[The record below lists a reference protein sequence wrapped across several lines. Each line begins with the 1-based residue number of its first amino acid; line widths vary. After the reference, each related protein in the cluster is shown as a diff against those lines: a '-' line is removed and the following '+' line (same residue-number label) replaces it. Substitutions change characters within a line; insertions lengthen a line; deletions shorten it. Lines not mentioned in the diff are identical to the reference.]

1 MTVKTLE
8 KVKVDY
14 NIPKNLLSV
23 GTSNAKTQKN
33 GRDTRI
39 LYLAPATQNSK
50 GADMCPNRSEGC
62 TASCLF
68 TAGRG
73 RMSNVA
79 NARINR
85 TEYFLDDPKTFIA
98 QMTLELEWANIQ
110 AKRKG
115 LKTAIRLNGTSD
127 RDFLYLIKKFTGK
140 DFRKWENLLFYDY
153 TKVPSKL
160 RRYDKADYE
169 QTFSRAE
176 DNHNEA
182 MKALEDGYPVSVVFR
197 KELPKTWNGYPVVN
211 GDSSDDLMLDRPYNG
226 GYVLGLVAKGDA
238 KKDTTGFVVD

>member
-1 MTVKTLE
+1 METLE
-8 KVKVDY
+8 KVKVEY

-23 GTSNAKTQKN
+23 GTSNAKTKKN

-110 AKRKG
+110 AKRKA
-115 LKTAIRLNGTSD
+115 LKKAIRLNGTSD

-140 DFRKWENLLFYDY
+140 DFREWENLLFYDY
-153 TKVPSKL
+153 TKIPSKL
-160 RRYDKADYE
+160 RRYDKADYI

-176 DNHNEA
+176 DNHKEA
-182 MKALEDGYPVSVVFR
+182 LKALDDGYPVSVVFR

-211 GDSSDDLMLDRPYNG
+211 GDSSDDLMLDRPYDD
-226 GYVLGLVAKGDA
+226 GYVIGLLAKGDA

>member
-1 MTVKTLE
+1 MQTLE
-8 KVKVDY
+8 KVQVDY
-14 NIPKNLLSV
+14 KIPKNLLSV
-23 GTSNAKTQKN
+23 GTSNAKTKKN

-39 LYLAPATQNSK
+39 LYLAPATQNSR
-50 GADMCPNRSEGC
+50 GADMCPNRSAGC

-98 QMTLELEWANIQ
+98 QMTLELEWANLQ
-110 AKRKG
+110 AKRTNSKI
-115 LKTAIRLNGTSD
+115 AIRLNGTSD

-140 DFRKWENLLFYDY
+140 DFRDWENLKFYDY

-160 RRYDKADYE
+160 RRYDKSNYV

-176 DNHNEA
+176 DNHDEA
-182 MKALEDGYPVSVVFR
+182 MKALADGYPVSVVFR
-197 KELPKTWNGYPVVN
+197 KELPETWNGYPVVN
-211 GDSSDDLMLDRPYNG
+211 GDSSDDLMLDRPYSE
-226 GYVLGLVAKGDA
+226 GYVLGLVAKGDG

>member
-1 MTVKTLE
+1 MKTLE
-8 KVKVDY
+8 QVKVEY
-14 NIPKNLLSV
+14 TIPKNLLSI
-23 GTSNAKTQKN
+23 GTSNAKTKKN

-39 LYLAPATQNSK
+39 LYLAPATQNSR
-50 GADMCPNRSEGC
+50 GADMCPNRSAGC

-85 TEYFLDDPKTFIA
+85 TEYFLDDPKTFIS
-98 QMTLELEWANIQ
+98 QMVLELEWANIQ

-115 LKTAIRLNGTSD
+115 NKTAIRLNGTSD

-140 DFRKWENLLFYDY
+140 DFTEWENLEFYDY
-153 TKVPSKL
+153 TKIPSKL
-160 RRYDKADYE
+160 RRYDKANYI

-176 DNHNEA
+176 DNHKEA

-197 KELPKTWNGYPVVN
+197 GELPETWNGYPVVN
-211 GDSSDDLMLDRPYNG
+211 GDLSDDLMLDRPYDT
-226 GYVLGLVAKGDA
+226 GYVLGLKAKGDA

>member
-1 MTVKTLE
+1 MKTLE
-8 KVKVDY
+8 KVKVEY
-14 NIPKNLLSV
+14 KIPKNLLSI
-23 GTSNAKTQKN
+23 GTSNAKTKKN

-50 GADMCPNRSEGC
+50 GAEMCPNRSAGC

-85 TEYFLDDPKTFIA
+85 TEYFLDDPKTFIS
-98 QMTLELEWANIQ
+98 QMVLELEWANVQ

-115 LKTAIRLNGTSD
+115 TKTAIRLNGTSD
-127 RDFLYLIKKFTGK
+127 RDFLYLIKKFTNK
-140 DFRKWENLLFYDY
+140 DFREWENLMFYDY
-153 TKVPSKL
+153 TKIPSKL
-160 RRYDKADYE
+160 RRYDKANYV

-176 DNHNEA
+176 DNHKEA

-197 KELPKTWNGYPVVN
+197 NEVPETWNGYPVVN
-211 GDSSDDLMLDRPYNG
+211 GDASDDLMLDRPYDS
-226 GYVLGLVAKGDA
+226 GYVLGLRAKGDA
-238 KKDTTGFVVD
+238 KKDTSGFVVD